1 MARAYLFNV
10 GEMQFAPTANCPL
23 ASQKGMMIVDKNHS
37 PNLTN
42 AIEKWERGLD
52 PWHRD
57 AFPDEFKYRLQD
69 TGKRK
74 EGWFGLDW
82 CGNAIVFIPDGLIM
96 KK

>member
-1 MARAYLFNV
+1 
-10 GEMQFAPTANCPL
+10 
-23 ASQKGMMIVDKNHS
+23 MIVDKDHP

-42 AIEKWERGLD
+42 AIFKWERGLD

-57 AFPDEFKYRLQD
+57 AFPDELKPQLKN
-69 TGKRK
+69 TGKRR